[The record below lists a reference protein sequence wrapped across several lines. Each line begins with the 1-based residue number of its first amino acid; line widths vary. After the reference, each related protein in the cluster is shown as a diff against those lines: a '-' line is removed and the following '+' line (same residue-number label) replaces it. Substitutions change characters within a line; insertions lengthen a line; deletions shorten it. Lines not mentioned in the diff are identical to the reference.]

1 MTGAVLMVQGTSSSV
16 GKSLI
21 VTGLCRLFRRA
32 GLTVMPFKAQN
43 MALNAAVTADGG
55 EIGRAQAVQAEA
67 AGVEPLVDM
76 NPVLLK
82 PEGDERA
89 QLVVMG
95 RPAGSLS
102 AAAYGGRTEELRG
115 TVRAALT
122 RLRARADLVVIEGA
136 GSPAEVN
143 LRDRDIVNMDVALA
157 AAARV
162 LLVGDIDRGGVF
174 ASLVGTL
181 ALLRPEEQA
190 LVGGLVLNKFRGDLR
205 LLEPGLGF
213 LRERT
218 GVPVAGVVPF
228 LRGLRIAE
236 EDSVALDHRRGTRHA
251 APGELEIA
259 VVRLPRISNHDEL
272 QPLALEPGVVV
283 RFVDRPEELLGAD
296 LVVLPG
302 TKGTAS
308 DLRWVRE
315 SGVGEALVARAARG
329 DPVLGLC
336 GGCQMLGRTLSDPS
350 RVESDEVAA
359 LGLGLLA
366 LETRFLPKKTT
377 ARVRVEVEAPLLA
390 PSSSGY
396 AAGYEIHMGEVTRL
410 EGPPAVRI
418 RARNG
423 APCDLPD
430 GAVSANGAVVGTL
443 VHGLLEDDGVRAA
456 LLARLRARRG
466 LPAPAGPP
474 IPTREQ
480 EYDRLAVVLGECL
493 DWELLCALASVRA
506 GLPREGRP

>member
-1 MTGAVLMVQGTSSSV
+1 MTGAVLMVQGTASSV

-21 VTGLCRLFRRA
+21 VTGLCRLFHRA

-89 QLVVMG
+89 QLVLMG

-102 AAAYGGRTEELRG
+102 ASAYGGRTEELRG
-115 TVRAALT
+115 AVRAALA

-157 AAARV
+157 AEAQV

-181 ALLRPEEQA
+181 ALLQPEERA
-190 LVGGLVLNKFRGDLR
+190 LVGGFILNKFRGDLR
-205 LLEPGLGF
+205 LLEPGLDF

-218 GVPVAGVVPF
+218 GVPVVGVLPF

-236 EDSVALDHRRGTRHA
+236 EDSVSLDHRRSTRRA

-259 VVRLPRISNHDEL
+259 VVRLPRIANHDEL

-302 TKGTAS
+302 TKGTAA

-315 SGVGEALVARAARG
+315 SGVGQAVIARAARG
-329 DPVLGLC
+329 ELVLGLC
-336 GGCQMLGRTLSDPS
+336 GGCQMLGRVLRDPS
-350 RVESDEVAA
+350 RVESEEAA
-359 LGLGLLA
+359 TPGLDLLP
-366 LETRFLPKKTT
+366 LETLFHPEKTT
-377 ARVRVEVEAPLLA
+377 ARVWVDVEAPWLSPL
-390 PSSSGY
+390 SGAA
-396 AAGYEIHMGEVTRL
+396 AAGYEIHMGEMTRL
-410 EGPPAVRI
+410 SGPAAVRV
-418 RARNG
+418 RSRNG

-430 GAVSANGAVVGTL
+430 GAVSSNGAVVGTL
-443 VHGLLEDDGVRAA
+443 VHGLLEDDGVRSA
-456 LLARLRARRG
+456 LLSRLRARRG
-466 LPAPAGPP
+466 LPAPAGPSV
-474 IPTREQ
+474 PTREQ
-480 EYDRLAVVLGECL
+480 EYDRLAAVLGERL
-493 DWELLCALASVRA
+493 DWGRLCALARVPALRSPEA
-506 GLPREGRP
+506 SP